1 MSRPPRAPGAP
12 STSPGDVGA
21 AAFIARKSKALDASL
36 AKAVRRVMT
45 NADGEALHDMR
56 VAIRRLRT
64 LLRLARPVYGRYR
77 TSAVRTAFTQ
87 VQAKTGELRDEEALA
102 ETLDGLS
109 IDDPAFTEWRAR
121 RKAREK
127 RLRGAVISRLRAG
140 DLTRA
145 RRLLHAL
152 LLLPVRPS
160 RDAAVGRFA
169 RRTVNRARKKVD
181 AMRDVPTSDV
191 EQMHEL
197 RILYKELRYAAEIF
211 ADVLPFDL
219 AALAPPAARF
229 QKRLGDIHDIDT
241 ALDALSR
248 ARGLPPETSA
258 RVAGALAELRAR
270 KARKYLDD
278 MAPTRSLGDAS
289 PLAEA
294 APASTQAVGG
304 VALRKISTF

>member
-1 MSRPPRAPGAP
+1 MSPSPRVPGPRPTRGEE
-12 STSPGDVGA
+12 GA
-21 AAFIARKSKALDASL
+21 AAFIARKARALDASL
-36 AKAVRRVMT
+36 AKAIRRVMT
-45 NADGEALHDMR
+45 NADAEALHDMR

-64 LLRLARPVYGRYR
+64 VLRLARPVYGRYR
-77 TSAVRTAFTQ
+77 TTAVRRAFTQ

-109 IDDPAFTEWRAR
+109 VDDPAFIEWRAR
-121 RKAREK
+121 RRAREK
-127 RLRGAVISRLRAG
+127 RLRAAVISRLRAG

-160 RDAAVGRFA
+160 RDAVVGRFA
-169 RRTVNRARKKVD
+169 RRTVNRARKKVE

-191 EQMHEL
+191 ELMHEL
-197 RILYKELRYAAEIF
+197 RIRYKELRYSAETF
-211 ADVLPFDL
+211 AEVLPLDL

-258 RVAGALAELRAR
+258 RVAAALVELRAR

-278 MAPTRSLGDAS
+278 MSPTPSLGEASEPAASVQAS
-289 PLAEA
+289 PH
-294 APASTQAVGG
+294 AVGG
-304 VALRKISTF
+304 VVLRKISTF